1 MIKWIIDPVHS
12 EIAFKARH
20 LMISTVRGH
29 FSKFEGSIEAED
41 ETLNNGVIK
50 FETDIS
56 SLETRHPDRNG
67 HLLSADFFDV
77 SNFPKMSFASTS
89 VKRKDDELNITGDLT
104 IKGITKE
111 VKLTAKVN
119 GTNTGM
125 EGENI
130 TGFDL
135 TGKISR
141 KDFGMVWNVA
151 LETGGVLIGDNI
163 DIEAFVEAKKE

>member
-29 FSKFEGSIEAED
+29 FSKFEGSITAED
-41 ETLNNGVIK
+41 ETLNNGIIK

-77 SNFPKMSFASTS
+77 SNFPKMSFSSTS
-89 VKRKDDELNITGDLT
+89 VKRKDDELDITGDLT

-111 VKLTAKVN
+111 VKLKAKVN

-151 LETGGVLIGDNI
+151 LETGGVLIGDSI